1 MTLVPTVSQHCEL
14 LAYGAHILSLY
25 LKSTRAGWRY
35 TSLSLTPRALGLAS
49 LDTDK
54 DRPAHS
60 GFMTNPRATGK
71 NAVDRDGR
79 SSTDADYGKARPRSA
94 SCAKMTYPSDLEQ
107 NLNQRGQIA
116 QLVRPMAALH
126 LTDRRMEDW
135 IEKEFEVL
143 EPSSMVAEPQHAA
156 TLDDEY
162 VIVESECA
170 RAGNIS

>member
-1 MTLVPTVSQHCEL
+1 MTLVPTVSKHCEL

-60 GFMTNPRATGK
+60 GFMMNSRATGK
-71 NAVDRDGR
+71 DAADRYGR
-79 SSTDADYGKARPRSA
+79 SSTDADHGKARPRSA

-116 QLVRPMAALH
+116 QLVRAMAALH
-126 LTDRRMEDW
+126 LTNRR
-135 IEKEFEVL
+135 IEEKFEVL
-143 EPSSMVAEPQHAA
+143 ESSNMVAGPQHAA

>member
-1 MTLVPTVSQHCEL
+1 MTLVPTVSKHCEL
-14 LAYGAHILSLY
+14 LAYGAHILTLY

-35 TSLSLTPRALGLAS
+35 TPLSLTPRALGLAS

-60 GFMTNPRATGK
+60 GFTMNSRATGK
-71 NAVDRDGR
+71 DAANHDGR

-116 QLVRPMAALH
+116 QLVRDMAALR
-126 LTDRRMEDW
+126 LADR
-135 IEKEFEVL
+135 IEILIEEEFEVL
-143 EPSSMVAEPQHAA
+143 EPNSMVAGPQHAA

-162 VIVESECA
+162 VMVESECA
-170 RAGNIS
+170 RAGNLS